1 MNTAKLVERADEL
14 IKAGD
19 AVLKTDHLEGA
30 YHMIS
35 TMENKSFRSA
45 SLSFIEMV
53 YGTAHSYYKE
63 FNKETDGWRPANAK
77 AGIGILISIKNEIEG
92 GWLTTVRGLVS
103 AEIFS
108 DFLEMSKY
116 LLSND
121 YKDAAA
127 VIIGSTLEEH
137 LRQLCGNNSIETTG
151 KTGDVDA
158 AKKADLLNSDLAK
171 AGVYNKLDQKN
182 VTAWLDLRNK
192 AAHGQYDQYNKGQVE
207 TMLSGVSEFCARTNS

>member
-14 IKAGD
+14 IESGN
-19 AVLKTDHLEGA
+19 AVLATKHLNGA
-30 YHMIS
+30 FS
-35 TMENKSFRSA
+35 VVDTMMNKSFRAA

-53 YGTAHSYYKE
+53 YGTTHSYYKE
-63 FNKETDGWRPANAK
+63 FNKETDGWQISNLD

-108 DFLEMSKY
+108 DFLEMAEH

-137 LRQLCGNNSIETTG
+137 LRQLCINNSIETTV
-151 KTGDVDA
+151 KTGDADV

-207 TMLSGVSEFCARTNS
+207 TMLSGVGEFCARTNS